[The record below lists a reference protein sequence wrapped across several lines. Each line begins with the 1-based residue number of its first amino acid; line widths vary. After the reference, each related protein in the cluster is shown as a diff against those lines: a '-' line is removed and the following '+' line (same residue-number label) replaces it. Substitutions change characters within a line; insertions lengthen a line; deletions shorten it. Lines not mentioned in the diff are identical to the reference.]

1 MKTMQRWKA
10 IVLSSLLC
18 GLEAAG
24 IAALIWAAPGQQI
37 PGFALSHGAAALLAG
52 GLRGLLPL
60 PYRAGALGALLPGVL
75 VLLLPGFG
83 LLGLMLVVIPA
94 LHYPVYRQE
103 RTWRRIQMPR
113 RPPALPAHLVGHVA
127 GHVADPDSGP
137 ATWPAPGHAAVPGAD
152 PGSGSL
158 VLAGEKSLIDII
170 QSNAPVEHRIAA
182 VMALRQLPTRTAVP
196 ILRVALR
203 DPSDD
208 VRLLAYAMLD
218 RRDAALHGRIQH
230 HEAELERDDLSP
242 AERATAHRAL
252 ARLHWE
258 LSYCGLATG
267 AVATRALD
275 SARDHARAVLDAE
288 DDRGILFLLGRILLR
303 QGELRAAEHVL
314 LEAREQGID
323 DSSVRPFLAEIAFLE
338 RRFQHVRTH
347 LQAGGRNGEQRPGIV
362 SHVGR
367 FWLVEAA

>member
-1 MKTMQRWKA
+1 MQKCK
-10 IVLSSLLC
+10 IVLFLSLLC
-18 GLEAAG
+18 GLEGAAV
-24 IAALIWAAPGQQI
+24 AALLWATPSQQLL
-37 PGFALSHGAAALLAG
+37 GFALGHGAAAVLACA
-52 GLRGLLPL
+52 LRALLPGT
-60 PYRAGALGALLPGVL
+60 YRAGGPGALLPGAL

-83 LLGLMLVVIPA
+83 LLGLVLVLIPA
-94 LHYPVYRQE
+94 LHCPVHRRE
-103 RTWRRIQMPR
+103 RTWRRIEMPGL
-113 RPPALPAHLVGHVA
+113 PPAPPAHLASQASGQT
-127 GHVADPDSGP
+127 ADPAHGP
-137 ATWPAPGHAAVPGAD
+137 AAD
-152 PGSGSL
+152 QVSGRL
-158 VLAGEKSLIDII
+158 VVAGEKSLIDII
-170 QSNAPVEHRIAA
+170 QSDAPVDHRIAA

-218 RRDAALHGRIQH
+218 RRDAALHGRIQM
-230 HEAELERDDLSP
+230 HEAELERGGLAP
-242 AERATAHRAL
+242 AEQAAVHRAL
-252 ARLHWE
+252 AWLHWE

-267 AVATRALD
+267 AVAARALD

-288 DDRGILFLLGRILLR
+288 DDRGTLFLLGRILLR

-338 RRFQHVRTH
+338 RRYQHVRTH

-367 FWLVEAA
+367 FWLAEAA